1 MTATIVDFPGS
12 ALLPSLT
19 GGQPGRGVTPELA
32 ALDGELKAI
41 DAKIKVL
48 RIRHGALLRR
58 YRRCFTAAM
67 AAGIVASG
75 ALPVGRDQER
85 G

>member
-1 MTATIVDFPGS
+1 MTATIIDFPGS
-12 ALLPSLT
+12 ALPLT
-19 GGQPGRGVTPELA
+19 TGQPGRGVTPELA
-32 ALDGELKAI
+32 ALDGELKAV
-41 DAKIKVL
+41 DAEIKAL
-48 RIRHGALLRR
+48 RIRHGALLRS
-58 YRRCFTAAM
+58 YRRRFTAAL